1 MYVRQDRRPLILARR
16 LRAAGGPNATSER
29 GLARTRARR
38 PLRAAPAASPRSVL
52 GPSAWHPQRRRDPSS
67 RTIRVAPAAVPRP
80 ALADGL
86 VEGLSAPGPR
96 RVRLGEDALD
106 RRRERLRVER
116 RVERLHDRVVRL
128 VGRRPRR
135 RVRVRVVRG
144 ACGWSGSRPDG
155 SPRLFLVARGW
166 FASRSRRRAAATR
179 LSTESPRRAPR
190 RRRDSSSPRNL
201 HVARRGAAATH
212 LHGISTST
220 LPRNIRVAPRG
231 VASSVPRRNIHVFAA
246 ASPRPPLAASPPQK
260 DAGAAPQ
267 VSLKTRS

>member
-1 MYVRQDRRPLILARR
+1 MEHLAVYVRQDRRPLILARR

-135 RVRVRVVRG
+135 HVRVRVVRG

-166 FASRSRRRAAATR
+166 FASRSRRRR
-179 LSTESPRRAPR
+179 GRRGGWRSSRRRAGGR
-190 RRRDSSSPRNL
+190 RSSGGRSRGPSAVGARRAWAAQGCEILNFQGSYLGQFLLVSADFWTSDHLSSSSRK
-201 HVARRGAAATH
+201 VDAFSDTFDRQ
-212 LHGISTST
+212 T
-220 LPRNIRVAPRG
+220 L
-231 VASSVPRRNIHVFAA
+231 
-246 ASPRPPLAASPPQK
+246 K
-260 DAGAAPQ
+260 
-267 VSLKTRS
+267 LKYN